1 MLDVIINHVMKICKK
16 EMQLNKEKEKNMPK
30 VNRVGIRRRS
40 KGTYNI
46 RFRIDNEDFDFTIDA
61 DSDTQASEIRA
72 KYISE
77 SKSGLLVKDTD
88 IILNEFYVQ
97 FRKDYLIPRVAPVT
111 LHDYESVFKRYVETR
126 IGKKQIQ
133 KIRPRDIYKFYEDVR
148 KTTNAKEGTLK
159 IVHAYL
165 RKCFNFAVD
174 LDVISKNPMAKIP
187 SPKSDPSKFVV
198 WSAEEVQ
205 TFLDFS
211 KAKNIWTYYP
221 MAFTI
226 MTGLRRSEVLGLKWV
241 DIDFERGV
249 IKLTRTVHELVGQE
263 FPVIQSGKT
272 DRSMTTIPIPE
283 VALNL
288 LKDIKAHQVI
298 TVSDVGKDLFNN
310 KDGWIFVLDNGSL
323 IKPNWLTTR
332 FRRNLNLIPSL
343 PKPMNIKGFRHM
355 FATFLLQ
362 KNAHPKLVQEL
373 MRHSTFKLTMDTY
386 SHVVESMG
394 KETVSLMNEVF
405 SGVKQSNG

>member
-1 MLDVIINHVMKICKK
+1 
-16 EMQLNKEKEKNMPK
+16 MPK
-30 VNRVGIRRRS
+30 VNKVGIRKLRE
-40 KGTYNI
+40 GFYNI
-46 RFRIDNEDFDFTIDA
+46 RFEISGERYDYVREATT
-61 DSDTQASEIRA
+61 DTEASAIRSKMMA
-72 KYISE
+72 E
-77 SKSGLLVKDTD
+77 VKSGERVNKINLS
-88 IILNEFYVQ
+88 LNEYFKQ
-97 FRKDYLIPRVAPVT
+97 FEKDYLIPRSSAVT
-111 LHDYESVFKRYVETR
+111 LKDYKVVFKRYVETR

-133 KIRPRDIYKFYEDVR
+133 KINPRDIYKFYEDVR
-148 KTTNAKEGTLK
+148 STTNAKEGTLK

-394 KETVSLMNEVF
+394 KETVSLMDEVF
-405 SGVKQSNG
+405 SGAKQTNG